1 MNSSK
6 SNSIFRKLL
15 TNFQRTSLTIKLI
28 AIALFSFAI
37 ILAISNYLDRQSNLN
52 TLNASAEKD
61 MERIGG
67 VVTSELKGYETT
79 SAALA
84 LSLASRAD
92 IQELYLKGDRVN
104 LLKLLNPIFSELK
117 EKYNIVHLYV
127 ETDQGVV
134 FLRSHSPSQ
143 LGDSVTYR
151 TTVASVIQNHQAA
164 SGFEVG
170 VNGTSVRGV
179 APMFKD
185 GKFIG
190 MVEVGIDFG
199 QAFLEKISQETGASY
214 TIWLYDPTTR
224 PINVKAQKS
233 GPPSAHESFS
243 YFAGTQTDNFRTP
256 RESFDAAQKK
266 MKPQFNAFLQGENQP
281 QATLLLPLVSKKLP
295 GFDQT
300 FFGVMEISLPYAEQ
314 IAALEAAN
322 RAQQGSRLLGT
333 IIGLIILGAAVS
345 FVILRPL
352 RLFSEF
358 ARKNALGETVEPLN
372 LVTGDEFEQLAQQF
386 NTLIDSVRTARQEME
401 SIISQRTAQ
410 LKAVNEV
417 AQVASSILE
426 PDQLILQ
433 VVNVITQR
441 FGYYYAAI
449 FLVND
454 RWAELKDATGT
465 AGEILKARH
474 HRLLI
479 GGNSMVGS
487 AIQSREAH
495 IALDVGDAPVRF
507 NNPLLPNTR
516 SEIALPLIVGERVVG
531 ALDVQST
538 RESDF
543 KPEDIATL
551 QSLANQVAIA
561 LENARL
567 FGEMTGSLDELRQ
580 SNQQY
585 VVSAWSD
592 RLKNNAIEYA
602 TGANALLAGENENSQ
617 LVNVP
622 LKLREQAIGTIE
634 IETGQ
639 EWNSEDQA
647 WVEALATQLGVSL
660 ENARLLEESQQA
672 ALRERLS
679 AGIVQ
684 KLWGAGSVEN
694 ILQTAVRELGRALE
708 ASEAVIDLKVED

>member
-1 MNSSK
+1 MNSRQSP
-6 SNSIFRKLL
+6 SVLRSLL
-15 TNFQRTSLTIKLI
+15 TNFQRTSLTVKLI

-37 ILAISNYLDRQSNLN
+37 ILAISNYLDRQNNLN
-52 TLNASAEKD
+52 ALNASAEKD
-61 MERIGG
+61 MERISG
-67 VVTSELKGYETT
+67 VVSSELKGYETT

-84 LSLASRAD
+84 LSLASRTD

-127 ETDQGVV
+127 ENEQGVV
-134 FLRSHSPSQ
+134 FLRVHNSSQ

-170 VNGTSVRGV
+170 ANGPSVRGV

-190 MVEVGIDFG
+190 MLEVGIDFG
-199 QAFLEKISQETGASY
+199 QNFLEKISRETGANY
-214 TIWLYDPTTR
+214 TLWLYDPTTR
-224 PINVKAQKS
+224 PIGVKAQKS
-233 GPPSAHESFS
+233 GPPSVHEDFS
-243 YFAGTQTDNFRTP
+243 YFAGTQSANFRTP
-256 RESFDAAQKK
+256 RESFTAAKDSLQ
-266 MKPQFNAFLQGENQP
+266 PQFNAFLQDKNFP
-281 QATLLLPLVSKKLP
+281 QASLLLPLVSEKLS

-333 IIGLIILGAAVS
+333 ILGLIVLGAAIS
-345 FVILRPL
+345 FVVLRPL

-358 ARKNALGETVEPLN
+358 ARKNASGETIEN
-372 LVTGDEFEQLAQQF
+372 LQLETGDEFEELARQF
-386 NTLIDSVRTARQEME
+386 NALLDSIRAGRQEME
-401 SIISQRTAQ
+401 DIINQRTEQ
-410 LKAVNEV
+410 LKAVNDV
-417 AQVASSILE
+417 AQVATSILE
-426 PDQLILQ
+426 PDKLISQ

-449 FLVND
+449 FLVNE

-567 FGEMTGSLDELRQ
+567 FGEMTDSLDELRQ
-580 SNQQY
+580 ANQQY
-585 VVSAWSD
+585 VSSAWSD
-592 RLKNNAIEYA
+592 RLKSGSIEYV
-602 TGANALLAGENENSQ
+602 TGASALLAGESENSQ
-617 LVNVP
+617 RISIP
-622 LKLREQAIGTIE
+622 LKLREQAIGNIE

-639 EWNSEDQA
+639 EWSSEDQT
-647 WVEALATQLGVSL
+647 WVESLATQLGVSL

-679 AGIVQ
+679 ASIVQ

-708 ASEAVIDLKVED
+708 ASEAIIDLKVED

>member
-6 SNSIFRKLL
+6 SPNIFRQLL
-15 TNFQRTSLTIKLI
+15 TSFQRTSLTVKLI
-28 AIALFSFAI
+28 ASALFSFAI
-37 ILAISNYLDRQSNLN
+37 ILSVSGYLGQQNNLK
-52 TLNASAEKD
+52 TLNENASKD
-61 MERIGG
+61 MERISGIAS
-67 VVTSELKGYETT
+67 SELKGYETT

-84 LSLASRAD
+84 LALASRAD
-92 IQELYLKGDRVN
+92 IQELYLTGDRVN

-117 EKYNIVHLYV
+117 GKYNIVHVYV
-127 ETDQGVV
+127 ETDRGLV
-134 FLRSHSPSQ
+134 FLRAHNPSQ

-151 TTVASVIQNHQAA
+151 STVASVIQNHQAA

-170 VNGTSVRGV
+170 VNGPSVRGV

-199 QAFLEKISQETGASY
+199 QSFLEKISQETGANY
-214 TIWLYDPTTR
+214 TLWLYDPTTR
-224 PINVKAQKS
+224 PINVKPQKS
-233 GPPSAHESFS
+233 GPPSTHENFS
-243 YFAGTQTDNFRTP
+243 YFAGTQTGAFLTP
-256 RESFDAAQKK
+256 RESFEAAKNSLQ
-266 MKPQFNAFLQGENQP
+266 PQFNAFLQNQSQP
-281 QATLLLPLVSKKLP
+281 QATLLLPLTSEKLT

-300 FFGVMEISLPYAEQ
+300 FFGVLEISLPYTQQ
-314 IAALEAAN
+314 IAAVEAAS
-322 RAQQGSRLLGT
+322 RVEQGSRLFGT
-333 IIGLIILGAAVS
+333 ILGLVILSIAISLV
-345 FVILRPL
+345 VLRPL
-352 RLFSEF
+352 RQFSEY
-358 ARKNALGETVEPLN
+358 ARKNASGEAIEALQLN
-372 LVTGDEFEQLAQQF
+372 TGDEFEQLAQHF
-386 NTLIDSVRTARQEME
+386 NAMIDSISAGRQEME
-401 SIISQRTAQ
+401 ETINQRTAQ
-410 LKAVNEV
+410 LKTVNEV
-417 AQVASSILE
+417 AQVASAILE
-426 PDQLILQ
+426 PEKLISQ

-449 FLVND
+449 FLSND
-454 RWAELKDATGT
+454 RWAELADATGT

-567 FGEMTGSLDELRQ
+567 FGEMNSSLDELRQ

-592 RLKNNAIEYA
+592 RLKNNTVEYV
-602 TGANALLAGENENSQ
+602 TGSSALLAGENENSQ
-617 LVNVP
+617 KVVIP
-622 LKLREQAIGTIE
+622 LRLREQAIGNIE

-639 EWNSEDQA
+639 EWGEEDQA

-694 ILQTAVRELGRALE
+694 ILKTAVRELGRALE
-708 ASEAVIDLKVED
+708 ASEAIIDLKVED